1 MNERLNKIFSRDGKD
16 QRWARERPSKGFA
29 SNDGAQGSGE
39 RSADPETI
47 PTFGVKKAAPQRLPG
62 SQRVVQ
68 DPIMPP
74 VEANVA
80 DRPPLAQ
87 LVSLARDVRRNLE
100 GQKNQDT
107 YAGALV
113 ILDQIDAFLE
123 HGINSEAQHAEL
135 VGLLD
140 DLDSVV
146 AALSGRL
153 RKLK

>member
-39 RSADPETI
+39 RSADPDTI

-107 YAGALV
+107 
-113 ILDQIDAFLE
+113 
-123 HGINSEAQHAEL
+123 
-135 VGLLD
+135 
-140 DLDSVV
+140 
-146 AALSGRL
+146 
-153 RKLK
+153 